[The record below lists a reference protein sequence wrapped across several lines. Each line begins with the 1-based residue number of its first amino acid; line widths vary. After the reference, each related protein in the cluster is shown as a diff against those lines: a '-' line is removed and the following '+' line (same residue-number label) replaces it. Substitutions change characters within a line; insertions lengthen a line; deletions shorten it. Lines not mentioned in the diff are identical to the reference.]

1 MQSTIRKVEQEREEF
16 ARRAVQTNEEMGR
29 VKKQVEMLPAMIEQ
43 ELGNV

>member
-16 ARRAVQTNEEMGR
+16 ARRASQANEEMGR
-29 VKKQVEMLPAMIEQ
+29 VRKQVEMLPGLIEQ